1 VTLQDREIIDIL
13 RRLERLSWGSTTAW
27 NASTA
32 RGKPG
37 SRALTFGHDLPPHE
51 HYRREYERKK
61 TDAGRD
67 IVITDARRELYTWM
81 KRPGGIKYREPA
93 WNTVADEIRKEGRGD
108 LPEVVALAK
117 RVTPSMVR
125 KARNEEGLN
134 PETGLEMAPL
144 SGCEMPAEE
153 RRATVIQMVGK
164 GLSAKAVAL
173 RLGVHYNT
181 VRRDLARA
189 D

>member
-1 VTLQDREIIDIL
+1 
-13 RRLERLSWGSTTAW
+13 
-27 NASTA
+27 
-32 RGKPG
+32 
-37 SRALTFGHDLPPHE
+37 
-51 HYRREYERKK
+51 
-61 TDAGRD
+61 
-67 IVITDARRELYTWM
+67 
-81 KRPGGIKYREPA
+81 
-93 WNTVADEIRKEGRGD
+93 
-108 LPEVVALAK
+108 VALAK

-125 KARNEEGLN
+125 KARNEERLN